1 MGRGAGPVPK
11 QAHAPAGMA
20 RECANEAGRE
30 PDECNDKSLQRH
42 RDERLHRQLV
52 RQERVEKHRRVHQGR
67 SACGR
72 TDSAGEPR
80 AGGGIRT
87 GLRGHR
93 LGHARPYRITGV
105 DISDSFVRIASENA
119 RTAGVDVEFRP
130 GNASDLPFAA
140 ESFDLVYCRAAFKN
154 FADPARAIA
163 EMHRVLRPGGLALIQ
178 DLRPDAT
185 NQAIADTVRSLNLD
199 RVNAIITTW
208 MFKHILVKRATS
220 RQQLEA
226 MAAASPFKTCKIVE
240 SPIGYEVV
248 LRKDRRITATTQSLP
263 AFEPAGDR
271 PV

>member
-1 MGRGAGPVPK
+1 MSATTKAYKGI
-11 QAHAPAGMA
+11 GMNGFIA
-20 RECANEAGRE
+20 SWYAKNASRSI
-30 PDECNDKSLQRH
+30 DEYTKAA
-42 RDERLHRQLV
+42 
-52 RQERVEKHRRVHQGR
+52 RRVAERIQPGSRVLEVASGPGYQAIALATLGR
-67 SACGR
+67 
-72 TDSAGEPR
+72 
-80 AGGGIRT
+80 
-87 GLRGHR
+87 
-93 LGHARPYRITGV
+93 YRITGV

-163 EMHRVLRPGGLALIQ
+163 EMHRVLRPGGLALVQ

-199 RVNAIITTW
+199 RVNAVITTW

-226 MAAASPFKTCKIVE
+226 MAAASPFKTCEIAE

-263 AFEPAGDR
+263 LFGTPGPEPRFATVGKSR
-271 PV
+271 L